1 MLISLIKNELIKA
14 FYKKRTFISF
24 LLIFFL
30 IPFIFIAI
38 NKGAYSLQSRIYGQ
52 LEDSFIF
59 IGSII
64 NGYLATYIVIT
75 ILISNMPF
83 LYTIIPSEIISGEYQ
98 KGTFRIPS
106 GTSRRGYVV
115 LYWGNHYSRLRRKE
129 LKYRVDVISSHFQ
142 IAS

>member
-1 MLISLIKNELIKA
+1 MIINLLRNELTKA
-14 FYKKRTFISF
+14 LYKKRTFIGV
-24 LLIFFL
+24 LLILLL
-30 IPFIFIAI
+30 IPFIVIAI
-38 NKGAYSLQSRIYGQ
+38 NKGAYSLQSKIYGQ

-98 KGTFRIPS
+98 TKKSLWI
-106 GTSRRGYVV
+106 
-115 LYWGNHYSRLRRKE
+115 
-129 LKYRVDVISSHFQ
+129 
-142 IAS
+142 